1 MEIAKST
8 HWRIERRGSVISWY
22 LDGQKYMEFDDPI
35 PLAGSGHDRFG
46 FSSWEAQLYF
56 DNLSITPL

>member
-1 MEIAKST
+1 
-8 HWRIERRGSVISWY
+8 VITWF
-22 LDGQKYMEFDDPI
+22 LNGQKYMEFDDPI
-35 PLAGSGHDRFG
+35 PLVGAGHDRFG